1 MKKRHSFVLS
11 MGLLC
16 ALHSYSQNDIDA
28 MRYSQ
33 LTFGG
38 TARFN
43 SMAGS
48 MGALGGDISTL
59 SFNPAGIGIFRKSEL
74 SISPSVFFQS
84 TSSTY
89 RNIEASDNRLNFNL
103 GNIGLVATFKLR
115 DTASGWRSLNFGFG
129 YNRTNNFYN
138 RINVTAVN
146 PSGSLLDTYV
156 ADANGQKTSSF
167 DAFST
172 DLAYQ
177 TYLINPLSKTDTT
190 HFNHVIKHYGER
202 QNKSIE
208 SKGSMGETDLS
219 FGGNYRDVLFVGTSI
234 GIVNARY
241 IEDYVYS
248 ETDEKDTIK
257 GFKSFTLKQYLDSK
271 GSGINFKLGV
281 IVKATDWL
289 RLGAAIHT
297 PTRISMNDVYSNSMK
312 SDLDNGIKY
321 SADSP
326 EGNFNYAITTP
337 FRAMGS
343 VGFIIGKRG
352 LLNVDYEY
360 VNYQNAR
367 LSSSPNV
374 FTDVNTYIRN
384 QYISARNLRVG
395 GEVRFDP
402 VCFRAGYALYGS
414 PFKSGLNE
422 DANRSSYTA
431 GIGYRK
437 NAFFVD
443 FAFVYNTHTDYSY
456 LYSPTFNDW
465 VVRNKYSSSSYVMT
479 LGLRF

>member
-1 MKKRHSFVLS
+1 MKKRHFLVLS

-16 ALHSYSQNDIDA
+16 ALHGYSQNDIDA

-74 SISPSVFFQS
+74 SISPSVFFQG

-89 RNIEASDNRLNFNL
+89 RNVNSSDSRLNFNL

-138 RINVTAVN
+138 RVSINGNNTT
-146 PSGSLLDTYV
+146 SSLLDTYV
-156 ADANGQKTSSF
+156 ADANGQNPSSF

-177 TYLINPLSKTDTT
+177 TYLINPISKTDTT
-190 HFNHVIKHYGER
+190 HYNHVIKHYGER
-202 QNKSIE
+202 QSKSIE

-219 FGGNYRDVLFVGTSI
+219 FGGNYRDVFFVGASL

-241 IEDYVYS
+241 SEDFVYS

-257 GFKSFTLKQYLDSK
+257 GFKSFTLKQFLDSK

-297 PTRISMNDVYSNSMK
+297 PTRISMNDIYSNSMK
-312 SDLDNGIKY
+312 SDVEKY
-321 SADSP
+321 KYEAASP
-326 EGNFNYAITTP
+326 EGNFNYSIITP

-343 VGFIIGKRG
+343 VGFIINKFG

-360 VNYQNAR
+360 VNYKNAR
-367 LSSSPNV
+367 LTSSPNV
-374 FTDVNTYIRN
+374 FGDVNTYIRN
-384 QYISARNLRVG
+384 QYTSAQNLRIG

-402 VCFRAGYALYGS
+402 ICFRAGYALYGS

-422 DANRSSYTA
+422 KANRTSYTA

-437 NAFFVD
+437 NVFFVD

-456 LYSPTFNDW
+456 LYDPFFNDA
-465 VVRNKYSSSSYVMT
+465 VVKNKYVSNSYVLT